1 MNESEN
7 AGHRDNVAEGS
18 HADPATISSLIADLA
33 SHDELIRVRARQSL
47 VAIGR
52 PALTSLLEALA
63 DHNKWVRWE
72 AAKALGQIGD
82 PAVAPALVKVL
93 EDDIFDVRWLAA
105 EGLIAVGH
113 EALVPLLQAL
123 VEGSD
128 SEWLREGA
136 HHVLHD
142 LAKGDLQVQEVIQPI
157 LATLGDID
165 APVEVPQAALT
176 ALNVLTKGKG

>member
-7 AGHRDNVAEGS
+7 GGYRDKVAEGS

-33 SHDELIRVRARQSL
+33 SHDELIRVSARQSL
-47 VAIGR
+47 VTVGR
-52 PALTSLLEALA
+52 PALASLIEALA
-63 DHNKWVRWE
+63 DHNKWMRWE
-72 AAKALGQIGD
+72 IAKALEQIGD
-82 PAVAPALVKVL
+82 PTAAHALVGAL
-93 EDDIFDVRWLAA
+93 EDEIFDVRWLAA
-105 EGLIAVGH
+105 GGLIAMGH

-142 LAKGDLQVQEVIQPI
+142 LARGDIREVIQPV
-157 LATLGDID
+157 LAALDNID
-165 APVEVPQAALT
+165 ASVEVPQAAMT
-176 ALNVLTKGKG
+176 ALNVLTRNKGQK